1 MKKKSDLVSVKYTHI
16 KPKTSEEA
24 KLADLQLERAYNILF
39 QEMEKQGLLI
49 RKDPSPH

>member
-24 KLADLQLERAYNILF
+24 ELADLQLERAYNILF
-39 QEMEKQGLLI
+39 QEMEKQGLLV
-49 RKDPSPH
+49 KDDSLPQ